1 MIVNM
6 IFFFEWEKGET
17 DDFETHVAF
26 AWLQKRNENV
36 CIVRESNPGRPRGR
50 RAFYH
55 WTNDAHKRKST
66 KKSLHSK
73 FSLIQKGQRG
83 RESERTQEIIKCFE
97 DSIGIVV
104 SVFVHILIEFDG
116 NVQLTTLILS
126 DEEPCLRFWVRK
138 DIPVLQMMKKGTKD
152 KKKNSWTFWYSLKFS
167 RLEDFYS
174 NSKDRKR
181 VQKVILAICR
191 LYPFCRDMFL
201 KRQQEAF
208 WDETNNV
215 HRQSWRKVLLPIRK
229 VKTQGCH
236 KITGKVVWTR
246 ARALIFFLMICIN
259 FW

>member
-1 MIVNM
+1 MYLVDSA
-6 IFFFEWEKGET
+6 EKE
-17 DDFETHVAF
+17 
-26 AWLQKRNENV
+26 KV

-83 RESERTQEIIKCFE
+83 RESERTQEIIKCFV

-138 DIPVLQMMKKGTKD
+138 DIPVLQMLKKGTKEEE
-152 KKKNSWTFWYSLKFS
+152 KTAELFGTLWSLVGWKI
-167 RLEDFYS
+167 FYS
-174 NSKDRKR
+174 NSNDRKR
-181 VQKVILAICR
+181 IQKVILVICR

-246 ARALIFFLMICIN
+246 ARALIFFLMICII
-259 FW
+259 FCAVVRF